1 MNLDKII
8 QGLSLKEVIGDI
20 DKDILSV
27 TFDSRKVETGSLYVA
42 QVGTQVDGHQ
52 FIPQAL
58 AKGAIAVV
66 CEKLPENL
74 QPECTYLV
82 AEHAGRMLGEIASR
96 FLGEPSKQLQLVGVT
111 GTNGKTTTATLLYQ
125 LFRKLGYKVG
135 LLSTIENRINDRVLS
150 TNLTTPDAV
159 KLNECLRDM
168 VAEGCAFA
176 FMEVSSHAIDQ
187 GRSSGLHFAGGVFSN
202 LSHDH
207 LDYHGSFK
215 AYLEAKKMFFD
226 QLPKQAFALTNIDDK
241 RGKVMVQN
249 TRAEILTYSLRRLA
263 DYKVRIIENAL
274 TGLHLNLDGFDFYSH
289 LIGEFNA
296 YNLLAVYAAAVQL
309 GQEKMEVLSALSELR
324 AVPGRFEQVMAP
336 QHRVIG
342 IVDYSHT
349 PDALEKVLETIHHL
363 KDGQGRVIT
372 VVGCGGD
379 RDKAKRPKMATI
391 AARLSDIAILTS
403 DNPRTEEP
411 MSIIKDMVEGLASEL
426 ERKSMQQV
434 DRKQAIRLASQL
446 ANEGDIILVAG
457 KGHENYQEIQGVKH
471 PFDDKEILKE
481 ELMHKP

>member
-1 MNLDKII
+1 MNLSKII
-8 QGLSLKEVIGDI
+8 KGLSLKEVIGDI
-20 DKDILSV
+20 DKDVLSV
-27 TFDSRKVETGSLYVA
+27 TFDSRKVKAGSLFVA

-58 AKGAIAVV
+58 DQGAIAVV
-66 CEKLPENL
+66 CEKLPDSL
-74 QPECTYLV
+74 QADCTYLV
-82 AEHAGRMLGEIASR
+82 AEHAGRTLGEIASR
-96 FLGEPSKQLQLVGVT
+96 FLGEPSKELQLVGVT

-135 LLSTIENRINDRVLS
+135 LLSTIENRINERVLS

-159 KLNECLRDM
+159 KLNECLREM
-168 VAEGCAFA
+168 VDEGCAFA

-187 GRSSGLHFAGGVFSN
+187 GRSSGLHFTGGIFSN

-226 QLPKQAFALTNIDDK
+226 QLPKGAFALTNIDDK

-249 TRAEILTYSLRRLA
+249 TKAEILTYSLRRLA

-296 YNLLAVYAAAVQL
+296 YNLLSVYAAAVQL
-309 GQEKMEVLSALSELR
+309 GQDKMEVLSALSELR
-324 AVPGRFEQVMAP
+324 AVPGRFEQVIAP
-336 QHRVIG
+336 QHRLIG

-363 KDGQGRVIT
+363 REGQGRVIT

-411 MSIIKDMVEGLASEL
+411 MSIIKDMVDGLSADL

-446 ANEGDIILVAG
+446 AQAGDIILVAG
-457 KGHENYQEIQGVKH
+457 KGHENYQEIHGVKH

-481 ELMHKP
+481 ELIHKP

>member
-1 MNLDKII
+1 MNLKQII
-8 QGLSLKEVIGDI
+8 QDLSLEEVIGNI
-20 DKDILSV
+20 DKDIR
-27 TFDSRKVETGSLYVA
+27 TIAFDSRKVQQESLFVA

-58 AKGAIAVV
+58 DRGATAIV
-66 CEKLPENL
+66 CERLPEAL
-74 QPECTYLV
+74 RPDCTYLV
-82 AEHAGRMLGEIASR
+82 VPHAGKALGQIANR
-96 FLGEPSKQLQLVGVT
+96 FLGEPSKQLRLVGVT

-135 LLSTIENRINDRVLS
+135 LLSTIENRINDQVLS
-150 TNLTTPDAV
+150 TNLTTPDAI
-159 KLNECLRDM
+159 KLNECLREM
-168 VAEGCAFA
+168 VEEGCAYA
-176 FMEVSSHAIDQ
+176 FMEVSSHAVDQ
-187 GRSSGLHFAGGVFSN
+187 GRSSGLHFAGGIFSN

-215 AYLEAKKMFFD
+215 AYLEAKKQFFD
-226 QLPKQAFALTNIDDK
+226 ELPKDAFALTNIDDK

-263 DYKVRIIENAL
+263 DYRVRIVENAL
-274 TGLHLNLDGFDFYSH
+274 TGLHLNLDGIDFYSH

-296 YNLLAVYAAAVQL
+296 YNLLAVYAAGVQL
-309 GQEKMEVLSALSELR
+309 GQDKMEVLSALSELR

-336 QHRVIG
+336 QHRIIG

-349 PDALEKVLETIHHL
+349 PDALEKVLQTIQHL
-363 KDGQGRVIT
+363 REGQGRVLT

-403 DNPRTEEP
+403 DNPRTEDP
-411 MSIIKDMVEGLASEL
+411 MAIIQDMVEGLPKEL

-446 ANEGDIILVAG
+446 AQAGDIILVAG
-457 KGHENYQEIQGVKH
+457 KGHENYQEIKGVKH

-481 ELMHKP
+481 ELMHKL

>member
-1 MNLDKII
+1 MNLSKII

-27 TFDSRKVETGSLYVA
+27 TFDSRKVETGSLFVA

-58 AKGAIAVV
+58 AKGAIAIV
-66 CEKLPENL
+66 CEKLPETL
-74 QPECTYLV
+74 QSDCTYLV

-159 KLNECLRDM
+159 KLNECLREM

-187 GRSSGLHFAGGVFSN
+187 GRSSGLHFVGGIFSN

-226 QLPKQAFALTNIDDK
+226 QLPKEAFALTNIDDK

-324 AVPGRFEQVMAP
+324 AIPGRFEQVMAP
-336 QHRVIG
+336 EHRIIG

-349 PDALEKVLETIHHL
+349 PDALEKVLETIHQL
-363 KDGQGRVIT
+363 KDGQGRIIT

-411 MSIIKDMVEGLASEL
+411 MSIIRDMIEGLSPDL
-426 ERKSMQQV
+426 ERRSIQQV
-434 DRKQAIRLASQL
+434 DRRQAIRLASQL
-446 ANEGDIILVAG
+446 ANVGDIILVAG

>member
-1 MNLDKII
+1 MNLSKII
-8 QGLSLKEVIGDI
+8 DGLSLKEVIGDI
-20 DKDILSV
+20 DKDIISV
-27 TFDSRKVETGSLYVA
+27 TFDSRKVEAGSLYVA

-58 AKGAIAVV
+58 EKGAIAIV
-66 CEKLPENL
+66 CEKLPEQL
-74 QPECTYLV
+74 QTGCTYLL
-82 AEHAGRMLGEIASR
+82 AAHAGRTLGEIASR
-96 FLGEPSKQLQLVGVT
+96 FLGEPSKQLKLVGVT

-135 LLSTIENRINDRVLS
+135 LLSTIENRINERVLS

-159 KLNECLRDM
+159 KLNECLREM
-168 VAEGCAFA
+168 VEEGCAFA

-187 GRSSGLHFAGGVFSN
+187 GRSSGLHFAGGIFSN

-249 TRAEILTYSLRRLA
+249 TRAEILSYSLRRLA

-324 AVPGRFEQVMAP
+324 AVPGRFEQVIAP
-336 QHRVIG
+336 QHRIIG

-363 KDGQGRVIT
+363 REGQGRVIT

-391 AARLSDIAILTS
+391 AARLSHIAILTS

-411 MSIIKDMVEGLASEL
+411 MSIISDMVAGLSQDL

-446 ANEGDIILVAG
+446 ANAGDIILVAG
-457 KGHENYQEIQGVKH
+457 KGHENYQ
-471 PFDDKEILKE
+471 
-481 ELMHKP
+481 

>member
-1 MNLDKII
+1 MNLSKII

-20 DKDILSV
+20 DKDVVSV
-27 TFDSRKVETGSLYVA
+27 TFDSRKVEVGSLFVA
-42 QVGTQVDGHQ
+42 QVGTQVDGHR

-58 AKGAIAVV
+58 EKGAIAIV
-66 CEKLPENL
+66 CENLPEEL
-74 QPECTYLV
+74 LPACTYLV
-82 AEHAGRMLGEIASR
+82 AEHAGRTLGEIANR

-159 KLNECLRDM
+159 KLNECLSEM
-168 VAEGCAFA
+168 VEEGCAYA

-187 GRSSGLHFAGGVFSN
+187 GRSSGLHFAGGIFSN

-207 LDYHGSFK
+207 LDYHGSFR

-249 TRAEILTYSLRRLA
+249 TKAEILTYSLRRLA
-263 DYKVRIIENAL
+263 DYRVRIIENAL

-296 YNLLAVYAAAVQL
+296 YNLLSVYAAAVQL
-309 GQEKMEVLSALSELR
+309 GQDKLEVLSALSELR
-324 AVPGRFEQVMAP
+324 AVPGRFEQVVVP
-336 QHRVIG
+336 QHRIIG

-363 KDGQGRVIT
+363 REGRGRVIS

-403 DNPRTEEP
+403 DNPRTEDP
-411 MSIIKDMVEGLASEL
+411 MSIIQDMVEGLSEDL

-446 ANEGDIILVAG
+446 AQPDDIILVAG

-481 ELMHKP
+481 ELVYKR

>member
-1 MNLDKII
+1 MNLSKII
-8 QGLSLKEVIGDI
+8 KGLSLKEVIGDI
-20 DKDILSV
+20 DKDVLSV
-27 TFDSRKVETGSLYVA
+27 TFDSRKVKAGSLFVA
-42 QVGTQVDGHQ
+42 QVGTQVDGHR

-58 AKGAIAVV
+58 EQGAIAIV
-66 CEKLPENL
+66 CENLPEK
-74 QPECTYLV
+74 QDPKCTYLV
-82 AEHAGRMLGEIASR
+82 TEHAGRTLGHIASR
-96 FLGEPSKQLQLVGVT
+96 FLGEPSKELQLVGVT

-135 LLSTIENRINDRVLS
+135 LLSTIENRINDSVLS

-159 KLNECLRDM
+159 KLNECLREM
-168 VAEGCAFA
+168 VDEGCAFA

-187 GRSSGLHFAGGVFSN
+187 GRSSGLHFAGGIFSN

-226 QLPKQAFALTNIDDK
+226 QLPKGAFALTNIDDK

-263 DYKVRIIENAL
+263 DFKVRIIENAL

-324 AVPGRFEQVMAP
+324 AVPGRFEQVIAP
-336 QHRVIG
+336 KHRIIG

-363 KDGQGRVIT
+363 REGQAKVIT

-411 MSIIKDMVEGLASEL
+411 MSIIEDMVDGLSPEL

-446 ANEGDIILVAG
+446 AQTGDIILVAG
-457 KGHENYQEIQGVKH
+457 KGHENYQEIHGVKH